1 MNSKTTKRALLSSVV
16 AMLVCFTMLLST
28 TFAWF
33 TDTAVS
39 ANNIIT
45 SGNLD
50 VEFYWST
57 DAANWSEV
65 TENTNVF
72 SSEKWE
78 PGHTEVVYLQV
89 KNAGSLALK
98 YQFGINVIS
107 ETAGVNAAGDNFN
120 LSNYIQFGVI
130 ETETAYADR
139 DAAREAVTDAKIIS
153 TGYTKA
159 ANLVK
164 TGDTDTVALVV
175 FMPETVGNEANHNGT
190 EPQIKLGL
198 NVLATQFTYEK
209 DSFDNQYDANA
220 AFSTWDGTIPTEMPE
235 TLVVDTTNKM
245 ISINDAKAFAYLN
258 TLVNDPNFYTNYGSK
273 WQYSIELNADIDLG
287 NKAWTPITLSNFV
300 SFDGN
305 GHTIK
310 NLHVDTAAENGGL
323 FASINCND
331 IGATYVK
338 DFTISNAFVRSAK
351 RAGTVAGASPQGVI
365 SNVTVENATVIGTKY
380 VGGIFGGGNGSVINS
395 TVKDSFVIISEGGEK
410 EAGGLIGYLANDGK
424 PSSDNKVISGNTV
437 ENVTVSAPSIASAL
451 VSQPNSANTGTAVI
465 VIEFNTVKNVTVTTA
480 DNTADIFVS
489 NNVTPDKTVV
499 NNNTEINCTVNKSG
513 TPIKVAFPTTTSDTK
528 AALNDGANYIDAQG
542 ANLGAFNY
550 MLTSSNVSAGETV
563 IIKNA
568 VIEGKSYGNAVA
580 GTVVF
585 ENCTFTNTGAYSIHF
600 DAGSGYVVFNNC
612 VLEGWCSFGTAIK
625 GVTMNDCTIL
635 GNGTYAL
642 VRCYQ
647 DVTMSNCVIDS
658 SNTNTTDI
666 YQDGIDVVEGYTA
679 TMINCTNVNGSIE
692 EVFEA
697 EDIAGTD
704 GKVIIK

>member
-1 MNSKTTKRALLSSVV
+1 MNSKNTKRALLSSVV

-39 ANNIIT
+39 ANNVIT
-45 SGNLD
+45 AGNLD

-57 DAANWSEV
+57 DAANWSKVE
-65 TENTNVF
+65 ENTNVF

-107 ETAGVNAAGDNFN
+107 ETAGVNAAGDNFK

-139 DAAREAVTDAKIIS
+139 DAARVAVTDAKIIS

-209 DSFDNQYDANA
+209 DSFDDQYDANA
-220 AFSTWDGTIPTEMPE
+220 AFSTWDGTTPAEMPE
-235 TLVVDTTNKM
+235 TLLVDTTNKL
-245 ISINDAKAFAYLN
+245 ISINDAEAFAYLD

-273 WQYSIELNADIDLG
+273 WQYSIELNADIDLA

-310 NLHVDTAAENGGL
+310 NLYVDTAAENGGL

-331 IGATYVK
+331 IGTTYVK

-351 RAGTVAGASPQGVI
+351 RAGTVAGSSPQGVI

-395 TVKDSFVIISEGGEK
+395 TVKDSFVIIPEGGEK

-499 NNNTEINCTVNKSG
+499 NNNTEIDCTVNNGTIIAVANDSNELKNAITDNAEVILLDSEYSLPTLNGKTGVTLIGTEGTVIGGENTSTGFGSNFGKDTTIKNITFSG
-513 TPIKVAFPTTTSDTK
+513 STNGVRYS
-528 AALNDGANYIDAQG
+528 YAQG
-542 ANLGAFNY
+542 G
-550 MLTSSNVSAGETV
+550 TS
-563 IIKNA
+563 
-568 VIEGKSYGNAVA
+568 
-580 GTVVF
+580 VF
-585 ENCTFTNTGAYSIHF
+585 ENCTFAGDSTYGFHIDQSKGATFI
-600 DAGSGYVVFNNC
+600 FNNC
-612 VLEGWCSFGTAIK
+612 TFIGFNAFASDLAKVEFNNCTFLSNGNYGHTNIWSTGVFTGCTFGEGTSVGPRGDSANITIDGVAI
-625 GVTMNDCTIL
+625 T
-635 GNGTYAL
+635 
-642 VRCYQ
+642 
-647 DVTMSNCVIDS
+647 
-658 SNTNTTDI
+658 
-666 YQDGIDVVEGYTA
+666 DVVE
-679 TMINCTNVNGSIE
+679 
-692 EVFEA
+692 F
-697 EDIAGTD
+697 
-704 GKVIIK
+704 